1 MRTAAAAAHA
11 LPTRALTRRAPV
23 PRCHTRSLALFY
35 AGLVRSKNA
44 LSVLV
49 HCFVLVATGTV
60 TWTALGYSLAFAPGT
75 AFVGGLSKAFL
86 SGVTMESVT
95 QTIPELLWFI
105 FQGTFYIIT
114 PGLMVG
120 AFVER
125 LKLTSFLLFTSLWSI
140 FVYTPICHMVW
151 GGGWLASMGVL
162 DFAGGIVVHITAGV
176 GALLTCMMVGP
187 RTENKM
193 TPHSLPMAVT
203 GAGMLWV
210 GWYGFNGGSAV
221 AASAL
226 AASAIVVSQISA
238 AVAALVWMALDW
250 HEKKPT
256 SLGLIT
262 GSIAGLAAITPA
274 AGFVGV
280 PGAFAIGAL
289 SAVICRYCS
298 TVVKTHFA
306 YDDSLDVFG
315 VHGVGGFVGTLA
327 LGIFGNTA
335 FGGTITNS
343 IAKQFGLQAFA
354 SAFTIV
360 YTLVVSYALLKI
372 TAALTGGLRV
382 SKATEKAGLDEAELG
397 EEVRHVC
404 ALAPCPLACSHTH
417 AHRSFAG
424 VPHCLSTQ
432 LQRLGLTASPAAV
445 PRTAQG
451 TRLPLRAAPMC
462 Y

>member
-1 MRTAAAAAHA
+1 MAAVAFAALSFAPPASAVTGPLASVASAAAINGADTAWILVSSA
-11 LPTRALTRRAPV
+11 LVLFMSIPG
-23 PRCHTRSLALFY
+23 LALFY

-49 HCFVLVATGTV
+49 HCFVLVATGTL
-60 TWTALGYSLAFAPGT
+60 TWTAVGYSLAFAPGT

-86 SGVTMESVT
+86 NGVTLASVT

-125 LKLTSFLLFTSLWSI
+125 MKLTSFLLYTSLWSI

-151 GGGWLASMGVL
+151 GGGWLASLGVL

-176 GALLTCMMVGP
+176 GALLTCIMLGP

-193 TPHSLPMAVT
+193 TPHNLPMAVT

-221 AASAL
+221 AASAA

-238 AVAALVWMALDW
+238 SVAALAWMALDW
-250 HEKKPT
+250 KENKPT

-262 GSIAGLAAITPA
+262 GAIAGLAAITPA
-274 AGFVGV
+274 AGTVGV
-280 PGAFAIGAL
+280 QGAFAIGLL
-289 SAVICRYCS
+289 SALICRWCS
-298 TVVKTHFA
+298 TAVKTHFK

-327 LGIFGNTA
+327 LGVFGNTA
-335 FGGTITNS
+335 FGGQITVP
-343 IAKQFGLQAFA
+343 IATQFGLQAFA

-360 YTLVVSYALLKI
+360 YTLIVSFVLLKI
-372 TAALTGGLRV
+372 TEALTGGLRV
-382 SKATEKAGLDEAELG
+382 LPATEKAGLDAVELG
-397 EEVRHVC
+397 EE
-404 ALAPCPLACSHTH
+404 AYLE
-417 AHRSFAG
+417 
-424 VPHCLSTQ
+424 
-432 LQRLGLTASPAAV
+432 AA
-445 PRTAQG
+445 
-451 TRLPLRAAPMC
+451 
-462 Y
+462 

>member
-1 MRTAAAAAHA
+1 
-11 LPTRALTRRAPV
+11 
-23 PRCHTRSLALFY
+23 
-35 AGLVRSKNA
+35 
-44 LSVLV
+44 VLV
-49 HCFVLVATGTV
+49 HCFVLVATGSI
-60 TWTALGYSLAFAPGT
+60 TWTALGYSLPFAPGS

-86 SGVTMESVT
+86 SGVTLDSLN
-95 QTIPELLWFI
+95 QTIPELLWFM

-125 LKLTSFLLFTSLWSI
+125 LKLTSFLLFTTLWSI

-151 GGGWLASMGVL
+151 GGGWLSTLGVV

-176 GALLTCMMVGP
+176 GALLTCILLGP

-193 TPHSLPMAVT
+193 TPHNLPMAVT

-221 AASAL
+221 AASAA

-238 AVAALVWMALDW
+238 SVAALVWMLLDW
-250 HEKKPT
+250 KENKPT
-256 SLGLIT
+256 ALGLIT

-274 AGFVGV
+274 AGAVGV

-298 TVVKTHFA
+298 TAVKARFA

-327 LGIFGNTA
+327 LGVFGNPA
-335 FGGTITNS
+335 FGGYLSTTI
-343 IAKQFGLQAFA
+343 AQQLGVQAFA
-354 SAFTIV
+354 SGFTIV
-360 YTLVVSYALLKI
+360 YTLAVSFVLLKV

-382 SKATEKAGLDEAELG
+382 DAAAEKEGLDAAELG
-397 EEVRHVC
+397 EE
-404 ALAPCPLACSHTH
+404 AYLN
-417 AHRSFAG
+417 
-424 VPHCLSTQ
+424 
-432 LQRLGLTASPAAV
+432 AA
-445 PRTAQG
+445 
-451 TRLPLRAAPMC
+451 
-462 Y
+462 

>member
-1 MRTAAAAAHA
+1 VLPLLLAASVCAFAGLVPPASAASGPLAQVAASVASINGADTAWILISTA
-11 LPTRALTRRAPV
+11 LVLFMSIPG
-23 PRCHTRSLALFY
+23 LALFY

-49 HCFVLVATGTV
+49 HCFVLVCVGSV
-60 TWTALGYSLAFAPGT
+60 TWTAIGYSLSFAPGS

-86 SGVTMESVT
+86 SGVTQASVT
-95 QTIPELLWFI
+95 NTIPELLWFM
-105 FQGTFYIIT
+105 FQGTFFIIT

-125 LKLTSFLLFTSLWSI
+125 LKLSSFLLFTTLWSI

-151 GGGWLASMGVL
+151 GGGWLSSLGVL

-176 GALLTCMMVGP
+176 GALLTCIMLGP
-187 RTENKM
+187 RKENKM
-193 TPHSLPMAVT
+193 TPHNLPMAVT

-238 AVAALVWMALDW
+238 AVAALTWMALDW
-250 HEKKPT
+250 KEHKPT

-280 PGAFAIGAL
+280 PGAFGIGLL
-289 SAVICRYCS
+289 SAIICRYCS
-298 TVVKTHFA
+298 TVVKTKFA

-315 VHGVGGFVGTLA
+315 VHGVGGFVGTLLLA
-327 LGIFGNTA
+327 VFGHTS
-335 FGGTITNS
+335 FGGSNTVA
-343 IAKQFGLQAFA
+343 IATQFGIQSFA
-354 SAFTIV
+354 AAFTIV
-360 YTLVVSYALLKI
+360 YTFIVSFALLKI
-372 TAALTGGLRV
+372 TEALTGGLRV
-382 SKATEKAGLDEAELG
+382 TAATEEKGLDHVELG
-397 EEVRHVC
+397 EE
-404 ALAPCPLACSHTH
+404 AYLA
-417 AHRSFAG
+417 
-424 VPHCLSTQ
+424 
-432 LQRLGLTASPAAV
+432 
-445 PRTAQG
+445 
-451 TRLPLRAAPMC
+451 
-462 Y
+462 